1 MMVDTIKRLFSPPI
15 YPEDENKTRIA
26 NLMHIILL
34 ALLVLLSFNTAVSYL
49 LGDEALAVAINA
61 ATVLVTAGMFA
72 LLHSGRV
79 HLSAI
84 IAVSLFWGVVTL
96 VSFFISGFTII
107 IVSSYFVLVFLAGTV
122 INKRAGILFAF
133 LSIAAAVLTYVIE
146 AAGLMVAAIPV
157 IPAIAVSATAVNLLA
172 MAVILYLNLQNLENA
187 LERLQKTQKEM
198 IDSQAQLEERVAER
212 TRDLALTNE
221 IGRSIS
227 AIRHV
232 DALLTSAVEV
242 IQSYFKL
249 YYAQIYLV
257 NETENKLELRAAYGQ
272 AAERILRQGHYL
284 PFNAAS
290 INVTA
295 VLQKRSILVPN
306 TADDPLFRPHP
317 LLPHTRSEMSIPLL
331 IADRVLGVLDL
342 QSAVPFG
349 LTADNL
355 PSFEALTA
363 QIAIA
368 LENAGLF
375 SEREETA
382 HTLQALLA
390 DMEARSQKEAILTNL
405 SAALSTANST
415 AEVYQLS
422 SQHIIDLVDG
432 HQVAITSI
440 TEDGTSFEPLSLSDE
455 DGTISSGSQ
464 MPIADTAV
472 GLAIT
477 QNNIIRLPQDL
488 PFSAYPDSSA
498 MAQGGWQSL
507 VLAPLSAEGRAFG
520 TLNIGS
526 MQPNAF
532 SEETIVLIQ
541 QIAALIATRLENIRL
556 ADRVGLLADIVENHP
571 DFISAAALDGR
582 IIYANHSALSMLNLP
597 ADQTIT
603 NKTITDLYAEE
614 ERDAITQTSIP
625 QALQSGSWTG
635 QAHLRTSNDQLIPV
649 ELTISANRDAQ
660 NASPG
665 FSITM
670 RDITDRLEAIEAQ
683 HRLTVQLEERL
694 LQVNALQRTMTHE
707 GWSEFLTSPNRLIQ
721 GFSFDDER
729 IRLLSSRDLLKP
741 EIPKLP
747 SAAETSSNAPA
758 TDDPTAL
765 AAPIQVRGETIGVL
779 GARNPSGEPLNRDQ
793 HEMLTALASEVAEA
807 LDRARL
813 FEEMQMAQ
821 TQMEKLFA
829 GSERVV
835 QANTI
840 QGVLNSLVEST
851 ELKQMDRVSF
861 MFFDRPWDTRQPESM
876 SVTAAWNR
884 NGKSAESA
892 IGLTYHLADLPSFRH
907 INRHE
912 PTIFYNLDNDDRVG
926 EDVQSLANKL
936 GTKSAAYFPL
946 IAGDQWF
953 GVLAAQSD
961 SLLSLTEADIRQIS
975 SLTSQAASVSLTQ
988 RLFEQTQARARAEQ
1002 TLREVTARVFA
1013 AADADTILRTA
1024 AREVNRVL
1032 GLETYVYLT
1041 PTDIQAAGQG
1051 NGHSEERSEL

>member
-1 MMVDTIKRLFSPPI
+1 MMVETIKRLFSPPI
-15 YPEDENKTRIA
+15 YPEDENKTRVA

-49 LGDEALAVAINA
+49 FGDEALAIAINA
-61 ATVLVTAGMFA
+61 ATVLVTAGLFA

-79 HLSAI
+79 RLSAI
-84 IAVSLFWGVVTL
+84 ITVSLFWGVVTL

-133 LSIAAAVLTYVIE
+133 LSIAAGVLTYIIE
-146 AAGLMVAAIPV
+146 ASELMVAAIPV

-198 IDSQAQLEERVAER
+198 TDAQAKLEERVAER
-212 TRDLALTNE
+212 TRDLALTND

-284 PFNAAS
+284 PFNTAS

-317 LLPHTRSEMSIPLL
+317 LLPNTRSEMSIPLL
-331 IADRVLGVLDL
+331 IADKVLGVLDL

-349 LTADNL
+349 LTTDNL

-382 HTLQALLA
+382 HALQTLLA
-390 DMEARSQKEAILTNL
+390 DMEARSRQEAILANL
-405 SAALSTANST
+405 SATLSTANSA
-415 AEVYQLS
+415 AEVYDLAGQ
-422 SQHIIDLVDG
+422 QIIELVNG
-432 HQVAITSI
+432 HPVAITSI
-440 TEDGTSFEPLSLSDE
+440 TEDGTSFETFSLSGDNKA
-455 DGTISSGSQ
+455 IPSGSQ

-477 QNNIIRLPQDL
+477 HNQTIRLPQDF
-488 PFSAYPDSSA
+488 PFSAHPDSSTL
-498 MAQGGWQSL
+498 AQGGWQSL
-507 VLAPLSAEGRAFG
+507 VLAPLSAEGQAFG

-526 MQPNAF
+526 VQPNAF
-532 SEETIVLIQ
+532 TDEIIVLIQ

-582 IIYANHSALSMLNLP
+582 IIYANHSALALLDLP
-597 ADQTIT
+597 TDQIIT

-660 NASPG
+660 KAPTN

-670 RDITDRLEAIEAQ
+670 RDITDRLEAVQAQ

-721 GFSFDDER
+721 GFTFDDER
-729 IRLLSSRDLLKP
+729 IRLLSTRDLLKP

-747 SAAETSSNAPA
+747 SAAETSSDDA
-758 TDDPTAL
+758 TTL
-765 AAPIQVRGETIGVL
+765 AAPILVRGETIGVL
-779 GARNPSGEPLNRDQ
+779 GARNPSGEPINRDQ
-793 HEMLTALASEVAEA
+793 QEMLTALASEVAEA

-851 ELKQMDRVSF
+851 ELNQMDRVSF
-861 MFFDRPWDTRQPESM
+861 MFFDRSWDTQQPESM

-907 INRHE
+907 ISRHE
-912 PTIFYNLDNDDRVG
+912 PTIFHNLDNDDRVG

-936 GTKSAAYFPL
+936 GAKSAAYFPL

-953 GVLAAQSD
+953 GLLAAQSD
-961 SLLSLTEADIRQIS
+961 SLLNLTDADIRQIS

-988 RLFEQTQARARAEQ
+988 RLFEQTQARAQTEQ

>member
-1 MMVDTIKRLFSPPI
+1 MVETIKRLFSPPI

-26 NLMHIILL
+26 HLMHIILL
-34 ALLVLLSFNTAVSYL
+34 ALLVLFSFNTAISYL
-49 LGDEALAVAINA
+49 FGDEALAIAINA
-61 ATVLVTAGMFA
+61 GTVLAAVGLFA

-79 HLSAI
+79 RLSAI
-84 IAVSLFWGVVTL
+84 ITVSLFWAVVTL
-96 VSFFISGFTII
+96 VSFFVSGFTII

-122 INKRAGILFAF
+122 VNKRAGILFAF
-133 LSIAAAVLTYVIE
+133 LSIAAAILTYIIE
-146 AAGLMVAAIPV
+146 AAGYMLAALPV
-157 IPAIAVSATAVNLLA
+157 IPTIAVSATAVNLLA

-187 LERLQKTQKEM
+187 LERLQKSQKEM
-198 IDSQAQLEERVAER
+198 ADAQTQLEDRVAER

-242 IQSYFKL
+242 IQSYFNL

-295 VLQKRSILVPN
+295 VLQKRAILVPN

-317 LLPHTRSEMSIPLL
+317 LLPNTRSEMSIPMV

-349 LTADNL
+349 LTTDNL

-382 HTLQALLA
+382 HALQSLLA
-390 DMEARSQKEAILTNL
+390 DMEAESRKEAVLTSL
-405 SAALSTANST
+405 SADLSTAVS
-415 AEVYQLS
+415 AAQVYELVG
-422 SQHIIDLVDG
+422 QHIGDLVDSS
-432 HQVAITSI
+432 QVSITSI
-440 TEDGTSFEPLSLSDE
+440 TEDGVSYETLSLSGDK
-455 DGTISSGSQ
+455 GMVSSGSQ
-464 MPIADTAV
+464 MPLAGTAV

-477 QNNIIRLPQDL
+477 QNRILRLPQDL
-488 PFSAYPDSSA
+488 PFSADADSSA
-498 MAQGGWQSL
+498 QAQNGLQSM
-507 VLAPLSAEGRAFG
+507 VLAPLSAEGQASG
-520 TLNIGS
+520 TLNVGS
-526 MQPNAF
+526 PQPNAF
-532 SEETIVLIQ
+532 TDETIVLIQ
-541 QIAALIATRLENIRL
+541 KIAALIATRLQNIRL

-571 DFISAAALDGR
+571 DFISAAALNGR

-614 ERDAITQTSIP
+614 ERDTIAQTSIP

-635 QAHLRTSNDQLIPV
+635 QGHLRTSNDQLIPV

-660 NASPG
+660 KTPTN

-683 HRLTVQLEERL
+683 HQLAVQLEERL

-721 GFSFDDER
+721 GFTFDDER

-747 SAAETSSNAPA
+747 SAAETSS
-758 TDDPTAL
+758 DDATAL

-779 GARNPSGEPLNRDQ
+779 GARNPSGEPINRDQ
-793 HEMLTALASEVAEA
+793 QEMLTALASEVAEA

-821 TQMEKLFA
+821 TQMEQLFA

-851 ELKQMDRVSF
+851 QLNQMDRVSF
-861 MFFDRPWDTRQPESM
+861 MFFDKPWDAQEPELM

-884 NGKSAESA
+884 NGKPAESA

-907 INRHE
+907 ISRHE
-912 PTIFYNLDNDDRVG
+912 PTIFPNLENDERVG
-926 EDVQSLANKL
+926 DDVQKIANKL

-953 GVLAAQSD
+953 GLLAAQSD
-961 SLLSLTEADIRQIS
+961 SVLNLTDAEIRQIS
-975 SLTSQAASVSLTQ
+975 SLTGQAASVSLTQ

-1041 PTDIQAAGQG
+1041 PTDIQAVGQG